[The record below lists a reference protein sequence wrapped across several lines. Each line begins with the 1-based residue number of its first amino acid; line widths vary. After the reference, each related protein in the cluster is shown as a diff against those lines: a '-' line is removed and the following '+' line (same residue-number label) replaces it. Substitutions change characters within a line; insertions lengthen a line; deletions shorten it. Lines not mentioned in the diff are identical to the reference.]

1 MWKIENDLFIN
12 HYFNSTRCSVF
23 STKNFSYFVEKIYFQ
38 FHVTKKFKSIL
49 SHCNELPVLSFF
61 FKVTKSFV
69 RFFFTNVWLHI
80 RSRNQSATFWLFYHT
95 NNFRWIKK
103 IENCSK
109 DFKEKLI
116 FLVLLAWLANWKYD
130 WIECLLLDM
139 KFVCF
144 TIWSSQ

>member
-1 MWKIENDLFIN
+1 MTFLLIITLIVPGV
-12 HYFNSTRCSVF
+12 VF

-38 FHVTKKFKSIL
+38 YHVTKKFKSIL
-49 SHCNELPVLSFF
+49 SNELPVLSFF
-61 FKVTKSFV
+61 FKSY
-69 RFFFTNVWLHI
+69 RIICEIFFTNVWLHI
-80 RSRNQSATFWLFYHT
+80 RSRKQSATFPLFYHT

-116 FLVLLAWLANWKYD
+116 FLVLLAWLANWKHD